1 LAERPGGGAGRFL
14 PGDPRVAEPYRLTP
28 QLALRVAV
36 LGFVALALFGVLF
49 LRLWALQVLSG
60 TRYLAQ
66 ANDNRVRTL
75 KLEAPRGPILDAT
88 GHVLVRNA
96 AGTRLELWPSDLPK
110 TWAAQLAELRKISTV
125 TGVSARQIVA
135 ELKAHGDDPLTPVV
149 VQRGLR
155 QNQIDY
161 LSEHQPEF
169 PGVELAD
176 SYLRQYPYKSLA
188 AQVLGYVGQISPEEY
203 KKLKKQGY
211 QPTDAIGQAG
221 VEQAYD
227 TYLRGKDGTA
237 QLTVDSRGVPK
248 SGAVT
253 QVQPTPGEALR
264 LTIHIGLQRAAEQAL
279 AYGIHLA
286 HSTSEG
292 EYADGAAL
300 VAMDPNTGA
309 ILAMA
314 SNPTYEPSVFVGRT
328 NPKKLA
334 PLLDTNGAAAKANFP
349 LLNRAID
356 VGYPPGSTFKPVT
369 ALAAMEEGLLTP
381 TEELQCTPSYT
392 AYKQT
397 FLNWTPLIDQAMDL
411 RTALA
416 ESCDTFFYQLG
427 AKFFRLPAY
436 KGHPLQAWANRFG
449 FGEPT
454 GIDIGPETSG
464 LMPTPEWRKAAFPAS
479 KGYTEIDR
487 TWKPGYSIQLAIGQG
502 DLLVTPLQMT
512 RFYALIANGGKL
524 VTPHIADDVELTSS
538 GGQPERVLRRFGAQ
552 PPESVDVDPTA
563 LEYVRLGL
571 EQATH
576 SPLGTSYGV
585 FGNFPVDIVG
595 KTGSAEKLVSIP
607 GYKNPQK
614 LTQSWWCGYGP
625 FDSPKIVVCAMI
637 ENGGHGGDAAAP
649 AALRVFEHYFDKTA
663 TTAPHASD

>member
-1 LAERPGGGAGRFL
+1 MAERAPGSGRFL

-36 LGFVALALFGVLF
+36 LGFVALALFAVLF

-75 KLEAPRGPILDAT
+75 KLEAPRGPILDAN
-88 GHVLVRNA
+88 GNVLVRNVP
-96 AGTRLELWPSDLPK
+96 GTRLELWPSDLPK
-110 TWAAQLAELRKISTV
+110 TWAAQLAELRRITFV
-125 TGVSARQIVA
+125 TGVPTKTIVA
-135 ELKAHGDDPLTPVV
+135 QLKAHGSDPLTPVV
-149 VQRGLR
+149 VQRGLK
-155 QNQIDY
+155 QNQIYY
-161 LSEHQPEF
+161 LSEHQSSF
-169 PGVELAD
+169 PGVRLAD

-188 AQVLGYVGQISPEEY
+188 AQVLGYVGQISPGEY

-221 VEQAYD
+221 VEQTYD
-227 TYLRGKDGTA
+227 AYLRGKDGTA

-248 SGAVT
+248 SGAT
-253 QVQPTPGEALR
+253 TEVQPTPVEALR

-279 AYGIHLA
+279 TYAIHLA
-286 HSTSEG
+286 HSGVEG
-292 EYADGAAL
+292 EFADGGAI
-300 VAMDPNTGA
+300 VAMNPNTGA

-328 NPKKLA
+328 DPQKLA
-334 PLLDTNGAAAKANFP
+334 PLLGLVPGAAAKANYP

-369 ALAAMEEGLLTP
+369 ALAAMQEGLLTP
-381 TEELQCTPSYT
+381 NTELQCTPSYT
-392 AYKQT
+392 KYGQT

-427 AKFFRLPAY
+427 YDFYRLPENR
-436 KGHPLQAWANRFG
+436 GHPLQAWANRFG

-464 LMPTPEWRKAAFPAS
+464 LMPTPEWRCEAFGGPPC
-479 KGYTEIDR
+479 KGYVDR
-487 TWKPGYSIQLAIGQG
+487 IWKPGYSIQLAIGQG

-524 VTPHIADDVELTSS
+524 VTPHIADDVELTAS

-552 PPESVDVDPTA
+552 PPESVNVDPTA
-563 LEYVRLGL
+563 LQYVQGGL

-576 SPLGTSYGV
+576 SPLGTGYGV
-585 FGNFPVDIVG
+585 FGNFPVDIAG
-595 KTGSAEKLVSIP
+595 KTGSAEKLVSVP
-607 GYKNPQK
+607 GYKKPQK

-625 FDSPKIVVCAMI
+625 YDAPSIVVCAMI
-637 ENGGHGGDAAAP
+637 ENGGHGGTAAAP
-649 AALRVFEHYFDKTA
+649 AALKVFEHYFGQTA
-663 TTAPHASD
+663 TTTVHASD